1 VPAVVRARLPS
12 SMLERLDDEP
22 AARVHKLLTW
32 LAPLTTA
39 SSPDGSRLVR
49 GLV

>member
-1 VPAVVRARLPS
+1 
-12 SMLERLDDEP
+12 MLERFDAEP
-22 AARVHKLLTW
+22 AARVQRLLTW

-39 SSPDGSRLVR
+39 SSPDGSRLLR